1 MKKKGIAPEY
11 TQKEVPGT
19 FDMTEKKSFLGS
31 KILNTEDFINLNDR
45 YVSYFEDK
53 NNQQIDL
60 DIESN
65 FKPTIYSISDDKENN
80 HKIELSKKQSNRN
93 KLSFTK
99 WIIEISFKNVLRNYL
114 FSNIKKYRSFEGIT
128 KDHLVGSS
136 VDDSIFEYIDK
147 NIIGRYNFDKIEM
160 FLQNKPLIGNSN
172 KFEVNFDRNILNEK
186 NIFKNYSLQNTQ
198 QQNLILEFNQ
208 PEVSSEF
215 TFDYYFNLYFSKF

>member
-11 TQKEVPGT
+11 IQKEVPGT

-31 KILNTEDFINLNDR
+31 KILNTEDSINLNDR

-60 DIESN
+60 DIESKFN
-65 FKPTIYSISDDKENN
+65 PTIYSISDDKENN

-99 WIIEISFKNVLRNYL
+99 WVIEISFKNVLRNYL

-208 PEVSSEF
+208 PEASSDF

>member
-11 TQKEVPGT
+11 IQKEVPGT

-99 WIIEISFKNVLRNYL
+99 WVIEISFKNVLRNYL